1 MSEEHAR
8 ETRLQSGGSLHF
20 VQRSHLA
27 EEDAGL
33 SDTAQERSAQQVLR
47 RILNY
52 SDRFEK
58 LLKVAPAKTG
68 SACGPVPHLL
78 WRFVPVKASS
88 GQQQRVIQIEGGNG

>member
-1 MSEEHAR
+1 MPEEHAR
-8 ETRLQSGGSLHF
+8 ETGLQSGGSLHF
-20 VQRSHLA
+20 AQRSHLA

-58 LLKVAPAKTG
+58 LLK
-68 SACGPVPHLL
+68 S
-78 WRFVPVKASS
+78 RS
-88 GQQQRVIQIEGGNG
+88 GQNGERLWTGAAFAVALCTGKG